1 VSSIQNRNPWI
12 GLLSIIAVWKQFKGY
27 GSGFLLSQY
36 RIHWLKKNPQEAF
49 PELFFTTKEARLTEE
64 IHIHKEAEEPIH
76 KSVEKALDKFI
87 APLQKIVDTTP
98 VKTKI
103 IGLTG
108 GIGSGKTT
116 IANYIKSLGI
126 PVYIADNEAKKL
138 LNDDTIQKEIKSA
151 FGETIFENNLLSK
164 ERLSQIV
171 FNDRD
176 KLKKLN
182 GIIHPAVK
190 AHFKEWLE
198 DYKKVP
204 MVVKEAAILF
214 ESGSDQDCDAVITVV
229 APINTRIERVENR
242 DNISKEEVLNRIKNQ
257 WTDEMRLE
265 KSDYSI
271 ENNDLTKAFQQ
282 VDEILK
288 KIVNH

>member
-1 VSSIQNRNPWI
+1 M
-12 GLLSIIAVWKQFKGY
+12 
-27 GSGFLLSQY
+27 
-36 RIHWLKKNPQEAF
+36 
-49 PELFFTTKEARLTEE
+49 
-64 IHIHKEAEEPIH
+64 
-76 KSVEKALDKFI
+76 
-87 APLQKIVDTTP
+87 
-98 VKTKI
+98 TKI

-126 PVYIADNEAKKL
+126 PVYIADDEAKKL
-138 LNDDTIQKEIKSA
+138 LTNDTIQRKIKNT
-151 FGETIFENNLLSK
+151 FGETIFVNNILSK
-164 ERLSQIV
+164 EKLSKIV
-171 FNDRD
+171 FNDPD

-182 GIIHPAVK
+182 SIIHPAVK

-198 DYKKVP
+198 DYKEVP

-288 KIVNH
+288 KIVNY

>member
-1 VSSIQNRNPWI
+1 M
-12 GLLSIIAVWKQFKGY
+12 
-27 GSGFLLSQY
+27 
-36 RIHWLKKNPQEAF
+36 
-49 PELFFTTKEARLTEE
+49 
-64 IHIHKEAEEPIH
+64 
-76 KSVEKALDKFI
+76 
-87 APLQKIVDTTP
+87 
-98 VKTKI
+98 TKI

-126 PVYIADNEAKKL
+126 PVYIADDEAKKL
-138 LNDDTIQKEIKSA
+138 LTDDAIQKKIKDA
-151 FGETIFENNLLSK
+151 FGETIFVNNILSK
-164 ERLSQIV
+164 EKLSNIV
-171 FNDRD
+171 FNDPD

-182 GIIHPAVK
+182 SIIHPAIK

-204 MVVKEAAILF
+204 MIVKEAAILF
-214 ESGSDQDCDAVITVV
+214 ETGSDQDCDAVITVV
-229 APINTRIERVENR
+229 APIKTRIERVENR
-242 DNISKEEVLNRIKNQ
+242 DNISKQDVLNRIKNQ

>member
-1 VSSIQNRNPWI
+1 M
-12 GLLSIIAVWKQFKGY
+12 
-27 GSGFLLSQY
+27 
-36 RIHWLKKNPQEAF
+36 
-49 PELFFTTKEARLTEE
+49 
-64 IHIHKEAEEPIH
+64 
-76 KSVEKALDKFI
+76 
-87 APLQKIVDTTP
+87 
-98 VKTKI
+98 TKI

-126 PVYIADNEAKKL
+126 PVYIADDEAKKL
-138 LNDDTIQKEIKSA
+138 LNDDTIQKKIKNA

-171 FNDRD
+171 FNDTD

-182 GIIHPAVK
+182 SIIHPAVK

-198 DYKKVP
+198 DHKKAP
-204 MVVKEAAILF
+204 MIVKEAAILF

-229 APINTRIERVENR
+229 APINTRIERVKKR
-242 DNISKEEVLNRIKNQ
+242 DKIAEQEVLNRIKNQ
-257 WTDEMRLE
+257 WSDEMRLE

-288 KIVNH
+288 KIDNY

>member
-1 VSSIQNRNPWI
+1 M
-12 GLLSIIAVWKQFKGY
+12 
-27 GSGFLLSQY
+27 
-36 RIHWLKKNPQEAF
+36 
-49 PELFFTTKEARLTEE
+49 
-64 IHIHKEAEEPIH
+64 
-76 KSVEKALDKFI
+76 
-87 APLQKIVDTTP
+87 
-98 VKTKI
+98 TKI

-116 IANYIKSLGI
+116 IANFIKSLGI
-126 PVYIADNEAKKL
+126 PVYIADDEAKKL
-138 LNDDTIQKEIKSA
+138 LNDETIQKEIKNA

-190 AHFKEWLE
+190 AHFNEWLK
-198 DYKKVP
+198 DHKKAP

-229 APINTRIERVENR
+229 APINTRIERVKKR
-242 DNISKEEVLNRIKNQ
+242 DKISEQEVLNRIKNQ
-257 WTDEMRLE
+257 WSDEMRLE

-288 KIVNH
+288 KIVNY

>member
-1 VSSIQNRNPWI
+1 M
-12 GLLSIIAVWKQFKGY
+12 
-27 GSGFLLSQY
+27 
-36 RIHWLKKNPQEAF
+36 
-49 PELFFTTKEARLTEE
+49 
-64 IHIHKEAEEPIH
+64 
-76 KSVEKALDKFI
+76 
-87 APLQKIVDTTP
+87 
-98 VKTKI
+98 TKI

-126 PVYIADNEAKKL
+126 PVYIADDEAKKL
-138 LNDDTIQKEIKSA
+138 LNNDTIQKEIKNA
-151 FGETIFENNLLSK
+151 FGETVFENNLLSK

-171 FNDRD
+171 FNDTD

-182 GIIHPAVK
+182 SIIHPAVK

-198 DYKKVP
+198 EHKKVP
-204 MVVKEAAILF
+204 MIVKEAAILF

-229 APINTRIERVENR
+229 APINTRIERVKHR
-242 DNISKEEVLNRIKNQ
+242 DKISKQEVLKRIKNQ
-257 WTDEMRLE
+257 WSDEMRLE

-288 KIVNH
+288 KIDNY

>member
-1 VSSIQNRNPWI
+1 M
-12 GLLSIIAVWKQFKGY
+12 
-27 GSGFLLSQY
+27 
-36 RIHWLKKNPQEAF
+36 
-49 PELFFTTKEARLTEE
+49 
-64 IHIHKEAEEPIH
+64 
-76 KSVEKALDKFI
+76 
-87 APLQKIVDTTP
+87 
-98 VKTKI
+98 TKI

-126 PVYIADNEAKKL
+126 PVYIADDEAKKL
-138 LNDDTIQKEIKSA
+138 LNDDTIKKELKNA
-151 FGETIFENNLLSK
+151 FGKTIFENNLLIK

-171 FNDRD
+171 FNDTD

-182 GIIHPAVK
+182 SIIHPAVK

-198 DYKKVP
+198 DHKKAP
-204 MVVKEAAILF
+204 MIVKEAAILF

-229 APINTRIERVENR
+229 APINTRIERVKQR
-242 DNISKEEVLNRIKNQ
+242 DKIAEQEVLNRIKNQ
-257 WTDEMRLE
+257 WSDEMRLE

-288 KIVNH
+288 KIDNY

>member
-1 VSSIQNRNPWI
+1 M
-12 GLLSIIAVWKQFKGY
+12 
-27 GSGFLLSQY
+27 
-36 RIHWLKKNPQEAF
+36 
-49 PELFFTTKEARLTEE
+49 
-64 IHIHKEAEEPIH
+64 
-76 KSVEKALDKFI
+76 
-87 APLQKIVDTTP
+87 
-98 VKTKI
+98 TKI

-126 PVYIADNEAKKL
+126 PVYIADDEAKKL
-138 LNDDTIQKEIKSA
+138 LNDDTIQKEIKNA

-171 FNDRD
+171 FNDTD

-182 GIIHPAVK
+182 SIIHPAVK

-198 DYKKVP
+198 DHKKVP
-204 MVVKEAAILF
+204 MIVKEAAILF

-229 APINTRIERVENR
+229 APINTRIERVKQR
-242 DNISKEEVLNRIKNQ
+242 DKIAEQEVLKRIKNQ
-257 WTDEMRLE
+257 WSDEMRLE

-288 KIVNH
+288 KIDNY

>member
-1 VSSIQNRNPWI
+1 M
-12 GLLSIIAVWKQFKGY
+12 
-27 GSGFLLSQY
+27 
-36 RIHWLKKNPQEAF
+36 
-49 PELFFTTKEARLTEE
+49 
-64 IHIHKEAEEPIH
+64 
-76 KSVEKALDKFI
+76 
-87 APLQKIVDTTP
+87 
-98 VKTKI
+98 TKI

-126 PVYIADNEAKKL
+126 PVYIADDEAKKL
-138 LNDDTIQKEIKSA
+138 LTNDTIQRKIKNT
-151 FGETIFENNLLSK
+151 FGETIFVNNILSK
-164 ERLSQIV
+164 EKLSKIV
-171 FNDRD
+171 FNDPD

-182 GIIHPAVK
+182 SIIHPAVK

-288 KIVNH
+288 KIVNY

>member
-1 VSSIQNRNPWI
+1 M
-12 GLLSIIAVWKQFKGY
+12 
-27 GSGFLLSQY
+27 
-36 RIHWLKKNPQEAF
+36 
-49 PELFFTTKEARLTEE
+49 
-64 IHIHKEAEEPIH
+64 
-76 KSVEKALDKFI
+76 
-87 APLQKIVDTTP
+87 
-98 VKTKI
+98 TKI

-126 PVYIADNEAKKL
+126 PVYIADDEAKKL
-138 LNDDTIQKEIKSA
+138 LTNDTIQRKIKNT
-151 FGETIFENNLLSK
+151 FGETIFVNNILSK
-164 ERLSQIV
+164 EKLSKIV
-171 FNDRD
+171 FNDPD

-182 GIIHPAVK
+182 SIIHPAVK

-242 DNISKEEVLNRIKNQ
+242 DNISKQEVLNRIKNQ

-271 ENNDLTKAFQQ
+271 ENNDLTKAFKQ

-288 KIVNH
+288 KIVNQ